1 MKKLLPAA
9 FAASLFA
16 LQAGAAAAQ
25 APELKFAWPTPPFGA
40 LYQNGFSKWVEDV
53 NAAAGDAAQIKVFP
67 GGVIGNFGNVYD
79 RVINGVADLGFG
91 IHGPISSQF
100 PKTNIV
106 TLPFETKNGEEA
118 GLAMWRLYE
127 RGLIADEYQKIHL
140 LELNVFPN
148 VMIHLKEKNVR
159 TMDDLKGLKISAEGR
174 FISQTV
180 TRLGAAPVTG
190 NVADLY
196 QSLQRGTVDGISIA
210 WIALETFKLYE
221 QTHYHVEASL
231 ANDDGFL
238 FMNKDS
244 YAKLPAKMKTA
255 IDKYSGETLVR
266 RIIKVIADATESA
279 RKVTMAQPNQHMI
292 NLAPAEEARW
302 RAAVTPVTEDW
313 VKSVPNGAAILAAY
327 REEVKKIR
335 GGGTTARP

>member
-1 MKKLLPAA
+1 MRE
-9 FAASLFA
+9 LFA
-16 LQAGAAAAQ
+16 TAAAAVIAGTAHAQ
-25 APELKFAWPTPPFGA
+25 TPELKFAWPTPPFGA

-53 NAAAGDAAQIKVFP
+53 NKEAAGAGEIKVFP

-79 RVINGVADLGFG
+79 RVLNGVADIGFG

-106 TLPFETKNGEEA
+106 TLPFETRNGEEA
-118 GLAMWRLYE
+118 GIAMWRLYE
-127 RGLIADEYQKIHL
+127 RGLIADEYARIHL

-148 VMIHLKEKNVR
+148 VMIHLKDKPVR
-159 TMDDLKGLKISAEGR
+159 KMEDLKGLKITAEGR

-180 TRLGAAPVTG
+180 TRLGATPVSS
-190 NVADLY
+190 NVGELY

-244 YAKLPAKMKTA
+244 YAKLPAKMKA
-255 IDKYSGETLVR
+255 AVDKYSYEPLVR
-266 RIIKVIADATESA
+266 RIVKVIADATESA
-279 RKVTMAQPNQHMI
+279 RKLTMSQPNQHMI
-292 NLAPAEEARW
+292 NLEPAEEARW
-302 RAAVTPVTEDW
+302 RAAVAPVTEDW

-327 REEVKKIR
+327 REEVKKVR
-335 GGGTTARP
+335 DGSMAVGGGRR

>member
-1 MKKLLPAA
+1 MTKLFACALAAAVAIASVPAA
-9 FAASLFA
+9 RAE
-16 LQAGAAAAQ
+16 G
-25 APELKFAWPTPPFGA
+25 PEIKFAWPTPPFGA
-40 LYQNGFSKWVEDV
+40 LYQNGFAKWVEDV
-53 NAAAGDAAQIKVFP
+53 NREAAGSAEIKVFP

-79 RVINGVADLGFG
+79 RVLNSVADLGFG

-118 GLAMWRLYE
+118 GLAIWRLYE
-127 RGLIADEYQKIHL
+127 KGLIADEYSKIHL

-148 VMIHLKEKNVR
+148 VMIHTKDKAVR
-159 TMDDLKGLKISAEGR
+159 TMEDLKGLKISAEGR

-180 TRLGAAPVTG
+180 TRLGATPITG
-190 NVADLY
+190 NVAELY
-196 QSLQRGTVDGISIA
+196 QSLQRGTIDGIAIA

-221 QTHYHVEASL
+221 QTHYHVEAPL

-244 YAKLPAKMKTA
+244 YAKLPAKMKA
-255 IDKYSGETLVR
+255 AVDKYSGEALVR
-266 RIIKVIADATESA
+266 RIIKVVADATESS
-279 RKVTMAQPNQHMI
+279 RKITMANANQTMI
-292 NLAPAEEARW
+292 NLEPAEEARW
-302 RAAVTPVTEDW
+302 RAAVAPVTEEW

-335 GGGTTARP
+335 GGGM